1 MHMTDLSFKGNVG
14 LVHLI
19 ARKCYGWTSALGV
32 SVDYED
38 VFQDVSVAF
47 VTAATSF
54 DPTQGIKFSAYL
66 TRAAMNEVRKTVGR
80 FTGLKRLNDTEKQA
94 LAKLDE
100 ENKVRVANCQEPKS
114 NFMGLSLTSF
124 EEMRT
129 EEGTDPVEMIES
141 ACKTPE
147 QILQDRQEWMG
158 RVANLSPLAKLMED
172 MLRDPPQE
180 LLRELDS
187 QYENA
192 KLAVEKGLAEK
203 AVRPYVSLRAVSDFI
218 GMVSDV
224 SRAEL
229 ATAESELLKAASNF

>member
-1 MHMTDLSFKGNVG
+1 MTDLSFKGNVG

-19 ARKCYGWTSALGV
+19 ARKCFGWTSALGV

-38 VFQDVSVAF
+38 VFQDVSMAF

-80 FTGLKRLNDTEKQA
+80 MTGLKRLNESEKEA
-94 LAKLDE
+94 LSKLEAD
-100 ENKVRVANCQEPKS
+100 NKQRAANGQEQKS

-124 EEMRT
+124 EDIRT
-129 EEGTDPVEMIES
+129 EEGIDPVEMIES
-141 ACKTPE
+141 ESKTPE
-147 QILQDRQEWMG
+147 QILQERQEWMN

-172 MLRDPPQE
+172 MLRNPPQE

-187 QYENA
+187 QYANA
-192 KLAVEKGLAEK
+192 KLAVEQGLAEK

-229 ATAESELLKAASNF
+229 ATAESELLKAASSY